1 MKFFDVIPSELFSPL
16 ASPNRVLY
24 ADALDVLYSAYRDNL
39 KIREDVFY
47 SMLRSKLE
55 EQLADATFEG
65 EDIDEEE
72 LRDISGRARFLIRKL
87 CSKGWFEKE
96 RGDDFEEYITVPGY
110 SSRLLELFHQLR
122 DDSPVRGYSYVFNTY
137 SSLKVANEGGSVYEK
152 MAAVYSAYE
161 NTSEL
166 IKLLQMVYH
175 NVKRYFQMQSDMQ
188 DVNQVLASH
197 FDDLGQKVIE
207 AYIRPLKIK
216 DSVPKYRVP
225 IQSVLKNWAEDDAL
239 LLAMANAALQD
250 KRGDTVENCRSDL
263 LQKIFWVDER
273 YDNLEHDYLDEIDTQ
288 VRRCTRAATQKVE
301 NLMNRDQNVR
311 GNLNVLLTALS
322 RNRRAGDLVD
332 QMQPAFQLYEQ
343 SFLSEKSLWFRKRP
357 GKRTKAAPVLIQ
369 EPNPDADAI
378 AQAGK
383 LRERETIRPRDDSLA
398 KKVNTENQL
407 ARSYMDYLLGR
418 VVCCETVE
426 QLRNFKTAIT
436 EDGMLYQGYVARSM
450 QRDRMENAFIGHYA
464 VSLRI
469 SRLEEERKRIEVEL
483 HHWKPIRQLLEPEK
497 EPLFT
502 QFFVQNTIAEKQA
515 AHRRCAEI
523 AGEIAKVDAQLS
535 KTDFQWLEEQQAAI
549 KALSDENLKLNREKD
564 GQNTQV
570 GQFKERIRQ
579 LDDELLPEQ
588 HRQLKAMQDRL
599 AEEFPCEYQ
608 ENVGIPQYQ
617 QEFDRLKRAEAVF
630 KKFSSLVEQS
640 AQEQDAA
647 KDKLFAARR
656 EYADRFKFYAFRIEA
671 MDNEEYAAEQRRL
684 EESELPQYHEKI
696 KTAQESALEQFQ
708 NDFLAKLK
716 SSIDQVQTQ
725 VKNLN
730 RALRHAQFGTDRY
743 QFRVERNPDYAEY
756 YDMIM
761 APELMEGDVGLFALP
776 FQNKYGQLI
785 EKLFSQIT
793 MADDEQLNA
802 RKQSELQE
810 NIQRYTDFRTYLK
823 FDLET
828 TDQNGTK
835 QLLSQTLNTKSG
847 GETQT
852 PFYIA
857 VLASFA
863 QLYRVNDTSVFGNT
877 VRLVVFDEA
886 FNKMDSERIVESVR
900 LLRKMGLQAIICT
913 PPDKVA
919 DIMPI
924 ADCTLL
930 VNKNKY
936 QMHILTFGKEIAQ

>member
-137 SSLKVANEGGSVYEK
+137 SSLKVANEGGNVYEK
-152 MAAVYSAYE
+152 MAAIYSAYE

-175 NVKRYFQMQSDMQ
+175 NVKRYFRMQSDMQ

-369 EPNPDADAI
+369 EPNPDANAI

-383 LRERETIRPRDDSLA
+383 LL
-398 KKVNTENQL
+398 
-407 ARSYMDYLLGR
+407 RSEYGRAAIAAYVRGWLGR
-418 VVCCETVE
+418 C
-426 QLRNFKTAIT
+426 
-436 EDGMLYQGYVARSM
+436 
-450 QRDRMENAFIGHYA
+450 RD
-464 VSLRI
+464 S
-469 SRLEEERKRIEVEL
+469 
-483 HHWKPIRQLLEPEK
+483 
-497 EPLFT
+497 
-502 QFFVQNTIAEKQA
+502 
-515 AHRRCAEI
+515 
-523 AGEIAKVDAQLS
+523 
-535 KTDFQWLEEQQAAI
+535 
-549 KALSDENLKLNREKD
+549 
-564 GQNTQV
+564 
-570 GQFKERIRQ
+570 
-579 LDDELLPEQ
+579 
-588 HRQLKAMQDRL
+588 
-599 AEEFPCEYQ
+599 
-608 ENVGIPQYQ
+608 
-617 QEFDRLKRAEAVF
+617 
-630 KKFSSLVEQS
+630 
-640 AQEQDAA
+640 
-647 KDKLFAARR
+647 
-656 EYADRFKFYAFRIEA
+656 
-671 MDNEEYAAEQRRL
+671 
-684 EESELPQYHEKI
+684 
-696 KTAQESALEQFQ
+696 
-708 NDFLAKLK
+708 
-716 SSIDQVQTQ
+716 
-725 VKNLN
+725 
-730 RALRHAQFGTDRY
+730 
-743 QFRVERNPDYAEY
+743 
-756 YDMIM
+756 
-761 APELMEGDVGLFALP
+761 
-776 FQNKYGQLI
+776 
-785 EKLFSQIT
+785 
-793 MADDEQLNA
+793 
-802 RKQSELQE
+802 
-810 NIQRYTDFRTYLK
+810 
-823 FDLET
+823 
-828 TDQNGTK
+828 
-835 QLLSQTLNTKSG
+835 
-847 GETQT
+847 
-852 PFYIA
+852 
-857 VLASFA
+857 
-863 QLYRVNDTSVFGNT
+863 
-877 VRLVVFDEA
+877 
-886 FNKMDSERIVESVR
+886 
-900 LLRKMGLQAIICT
+900 
-913 PPDKVA
+913 
-919 DIMPI
+919 
-924 ADCTLL
+924 
-930 VNKNKY
+930 
-936 QMHILTFGKEIAQ
+936 